1 MRDSNYFLL
10 FCRTIYREKV
20 NPIRYTY
27 LFFFASLVIGQ
38 DPGDLKPIVY
48 NQMLLLKSKLDAN
61 PIVWQDTR
69 QGYLRYR
76 ALRICDIALDNL
88 DAFSADQII
97 GSYYP
102 ELDSLLIKIRDG
114 KEFEVIEP
122 SIRNYQVNYF
132 YSSSRP

>member
-1 MRDSNYFLL
+1 MNTLKYVYLL
-10 FCRTIYREKV
+10 
-20 NPIRYTY
+20 
-27 LFFFASLVIGQ
+27 LVISNLIGQ
-38 DPGDLKPIVY
+38 QPDTLNPIVY
-48 NQMLLLKSKLDAN
+48 NQLLRLKSKLDAN
-61 PIVWQDTR
+61 PIVWQDSR